1 MPYLNATVELIVSR
15 KRTAFIFLLLVNLPL
30 IIFTWNNGNYSDD
43 YQFLN
48 LYFTKQ
54 LISPLSRVLLDLL
67 EPKTDGH
74 FTPVYYLFNTLIYK
88 VYPSPQFFHFIVV
101 LCHIGTAC
109 MVFLIITHTHKDRSL
124 ALLSGILF
132 SLSYCVCFKALTWN
146 CFHSHVT
153 NTFTGLVALYYVLQ
167 YFERKRQ
174 IHLLYIFLFVLLT
187 LLNYESGFVITVII
201 GIFVLFELLKKRT
214 NLQMTLSLIVIMMV
228 AIGIYGLGTYCF
240 MGRAFP
246 IFFDR
251 AQNTDALKEKLVDLR
266 EQDPDYVGQEA
277 DDSNDKES
285 LLINETRSTYAP
297 RTLSV
302 LVIRTGELMMRL
314 VNLSIVESKFRT
326 YFKSYMRDN
335 LTTVQERWMFKQKIK
350 RIAKYVF
357 VVIGVSALIAVPFL
371 VYFIM
376 RNIRSETYPY
386 LCVFI
391 ALFIVFV
398 FVFNRIDIANSI
410 AIFSSVFFADV
421 IVRLVGRGEYFKK
434 IGLMLLSFLLFMASV
449 NMLNGFDDIYQATLA
464 PKKNLRLHHRLYH
477 DINRTIG
484 HYTDN
489 AIVFHPFIKNQY
501 WIWGGDLAA
510 LNIRMFQ
517 EDFLKTEL
525 AKTYSSGPVNDF
537 YGVTKTQSIKTVTV
551 NTEADA
557 IKYIVSNVKVGEK
570 VDYVYVDKGLNVKR
584 LQFDTKSLR

>member
-1 MPYLNATVELIVSR
+1 
-15 KRTAFIFLLLVNLPL
+15 
-30 IIFTWNNGNYSDD
+30 
-43 YQFLN
+43 
-48 LYFTKQ
+48 
-54 LISPLSRVLLDLL
+54 
-67 EPKTDGH
+67 
-74 FTPVYYLFNTLIYK
+74 
-88 VYPSPQFFHFIVV
+88 
-101 LCHIGTAC
+101 
-109 MVFLIITHTHKDRSL
+109 
-124 ALLSGILF
+124 
-132 SLSYCVCFKALTWN
+132 
-146 CFHSHVT
+146 
-153 NTFTGLVALYYVLQ
+153 
-167 YFERKRQ
+167 
-174 IHLLYIFLFVLLT
+174 
-187 LLNYESGFVITVII
+187 
-201 GIFVLFELLKKRT
+201 
-214 NLQMTLSLIVIMMV
+214 
-228 AIGIYGLGTYCF
+228 
-240 MGRAFP
+240 
-246 IFFDR
+246 
-251 AQNTDALKEKLVDLR
+251 
-266 EQDPDYVGQEA
+266 
-277 DDSNDKES
+277 
-285 LLINETRSTYAP
+285 
-297 RTLSV
+297 
-302 LVIRTGELMMRL
+302 
-314 VNLSIVESKFRT
+314 
-326 YFKSYMRDN
+326 
-335 LTTVQERWMFKQKIK
+335 MFKQKIK

-434 IGLMLLSFLLFMASV
+434 IGLMLLSFLLFVASV

-489 AIVFHPFIKNQY
+489 AIVFHPFIRNQY

-525 AKTYSSGPVNDF
+525 AKTYSSRPVNDF

-570 VDYVYVDKGLNVKR
+570 VDYVYVDKDLNVKR
-584 LQFDTKSLR
+584 LQLKY